1 MWSRMLTVLLG
12 LFVTQVFTQDQKP
25 ETKPGVVRVETA
37 TITATVEAIDY
48 DKRTVD
54 LKGPRGNVVTL
65 KVGPEAK
72 NFKQIKPGARHGEI
86 LSCNGDLR
94 ARA

>member
-12 LFVTQVFTQDQKP
+12 LFVTQVFAQDQKP

-48 DKRTVD
+48 ESAPSISKV
-54 LKGPRGNVVTL
+54 RG
-65 KVGPEAK
+65 EMW
-72 NFKQIKPGARHGEI
+72 
-86 LSCNGDLR
+86 
-94 ARA
+94 